1 MSAEH
6 PLIAATNRLVTAL
19 DRLERNLQQVSVAK
33 DRDIQQQRQLVS
45 FSRENESLKAERENL
60 NQAIDSLT
68 RQYEDLQQV
77 ATNIHGKLDDSIKR
91 ISQIIE
97 A

>member
-45 FSRENESLKAERENL
+45 FSRENESLKAERKNL

-68 RQYEDLQQV
+68 KQYEDLQQV